1 MNAAA
6 EAKRRVARALN
17 DAIFESGLDTF
28 ATKKY
33 GGDANSKRVSA
44 QLEAGKPAPQVVNN
58 PYSRLELGLRLSD

>member
-1 MNAAA
+1 
-6 EAKRRVARALN
+6 LN
-17 DAIFESGLDTF
+17 DAIFESGSDTF

-58 PYSRLELGLRLSD
+58 P